1 MKLIKCESRA
11 NNKCGA
17 ALIVPT
23 HFASERLS
31 RAGRTAKVLHGRTEW
46 HKEMAKYQKRCTF
59 STDTNFP
66 NDIFPLFASQT
77 FICILCNHLSFE
89 VFFLLLYFFDEANF
103 TLMRAHQCNRLNGN
117 VEKTVFHY
125 VLEFRI
131 DFRDGKVL
139 IIEVFTKLSSW
150 GLFVSCVT

>member
-1 MKLIKCESRA
+1 MEQRLSSPPILPRRDSLVQGERQKCFTVELNGIKKWQSIKSAVHSAPKLIS
-11 NNKCGA
+11 
-17 ALIVPT
+17 LTI
-23 HFASERLS
+23 F
-31 RAGRTAKVLHGRTEW
+31 
-46 HKEMAKYQKRCTF
+46 
-59 STDTNFP
+59 
-66 NDIFPLFASQT
+66 FPLFASQT